1 LKNILLKKLNSTKVK
16 KIYIWVSLCY
26 FQNHKKS
33 HRKQMDQNNKILMD
47 ETENKRIEKK
57 EKKKA

>member
-1 LKNILLKKLNSTKVK
+1 
-16 KIYIWVSLCY
+16 
-26 FQNHKKS
+26 
-33 HRKQMDQNNKILMD
+33 MDQNNKILMD